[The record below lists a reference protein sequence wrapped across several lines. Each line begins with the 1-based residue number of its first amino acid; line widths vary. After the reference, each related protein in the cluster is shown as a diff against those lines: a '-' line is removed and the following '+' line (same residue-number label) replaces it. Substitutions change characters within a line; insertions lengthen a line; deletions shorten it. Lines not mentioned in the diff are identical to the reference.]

1 MDRSK
6 MYKIIM
12 ITVIVIL
19 LIVGLCVAYYFVFGN
34 KKSYSA
40 IETIMENAAE
50 EYYDDHAEELPTEA
64 GATVI
69 ISVDTLVSGEYMDSI
84 ATLSKDEKTS
94 CTGEVRVMNNS
105 GKYQYVANIDC
116 GDTYQTKN
124 FKDYILEN
132 SKQVYDFENTD
143 EQIVINAATLKSI
156 QSTWDNTN
164 KVQLAKQQIQKIIN
178 EKPVKTQK
186 YDFQFIINDKN
197 VYHALSDFHSDEARQ
212 LFNQFRQKEK
222 DIESLEA
229 MLIELRETYQQATSE
244 AKSQMVPSILEKEK
258 RVKELHNEINK
269 LTEQIRNTEINALK

>member
-1 MDRSK
+1 M
-6 MYKIIM
+6 
-12 ITVIVIL
+12 
-19 LIVGLCVAYYFVFGN
+19 
-34 KKSYSA
+34 
-40 IETIMENAAE
+40 
-50 EYYDDHAEELPTEA
+50 
-64 GATVI
+64 
-69 ISVDTLVSGEYMDSI
+69 
-84 ATLSKDEKTS
+84 
-94 CTGEVRVMNNS
+94 
-105 GKYQYVANIDC
+105 
-116 GDTYQTKN
+116 
-124 FKDYILEN
+124 
-132 SKQVYDFENTD
+132 
-143 EQIVINAATLKSI
+143 
-156 QSTWDNTN
+156 
-164 KVQLAKQQIQKIIN
+164 AKQQIQKIIN